1 MCYKARMTNKP
12 EMTPSLKMVVV
23 RAGYDDDA
31 KVWYVAY
38 SDLSGV
44 HAEGDTLDE
53 LRDKLPNVVRDMIEA
68 SDGSLT
74 TDVLI
79 EIVAHASTRVAA

>member
-1 MCYKARMTNKP
+1 MV
-12 EMTPSLKMVVV
+12 KMVVV

-31 KVWYVAY
+31 KVWYVAH

-53 LRDKLPNVVRDMIEA
+53 LRDKLPNVVRDMVEA
-68 SDGSLT
+68 NDGSLT
-74 TDVLI
+74 LAPLLRFYADSR
-79 EIVAHASTRVAA
+79 E

>member
-1 MCYKARMTNKP
+1 MTGQL
-12 EMTPSLKMVVV
+12 TPSLKMVVV
-23 RAGYDDDA
+23 RASYDDDA
-31 KVWYVAY
+31 KVWYVAH

-68 SDGSLT
+68 NDLSCGST
-74 TDVLI
+74 ESKPAWD
-79 EIVAHASTRVAA
+79 